1 MVKGGESGKRS
12 VMEGVEN
19 EWESDAVVREGEVK
33 AWKYNRETTQ
43 RHNHYRVGS
52 RASLYCCF
60 PSSS

>member
-33 AWKYNRETTQ
+33 A
-43 RHNHYRVGS
+43 
-52 RASLYCCF
+52 
-60 PSSS
+60 